1 MVTEPVKKG
10 AIVKKEFLPLKTQK
24 VLENQ
29 ELHHIYELK
38 RGFAEQINLTS
49 SLFTITYYFPK
60 IPNAFLVKSEK

>member
-1 MVTEPVKKG
+1 VLFFTP
-10 AIVKKEFLPLKTQK
+10 KTRK
-24 VLENQ
+24 ALENQ

-60 IPNAFLVKSEK
+60 IPNAFFSEE